1 MNRAADTTGRRHAS
15 DDEVYD
21 SKINFNRAKSV
32 SDLQNGQLSEFWVAE
47 AKGEV
52 KTTLED
58 LSTTKKAKS
67 GFRNIFSNMKKSKSM
82 EKLNERA
89 DMVHRDIEV
98 NSQSS
103 GGEKEPEKPKKR
115 RTKKVP
121 EPPTRKQ
128 SMGTDPIEISN
139 PSQDSFTYFKK

>member
-1 MNRAADTTGRRHAS
+1 M
-15 DDEVYD
+15 
-21 SKINFNRAKSV
+21 
-32 SDLQNGQLSEFWVAE
+32 
-47 AKGEV
+47 
-52 KTTLED
+52 ED

-128 SMGTDPIEISN
+128 SMGTDPIEISS
-139 PSQDSFTYFKK
+139 PSQDSFECFITGRFQKLLMVAYVRYHITCSKCKNITVWKIQLILRHFNLYIVMLAFLSGI

>member
-1 MNRAADTTGRRHAS
+1 
-15 DDEVYD
+15 
-21 SKINFNRAKSV
+21 
-32 SDLQNGQLSEFWVAE
+32 
-47 AKGEV
+47 
-52 KTTLED
+52 
-58 LSTTKKAKS
+58 
-67 GFRNIFSNMKKSKSM
+67 MKKSKSM

-128 SMGTDPIEISN
+128 SMGTDPIEISS
-139 PSQDSFTYFKK
+139 PSQDSFECFITGNYQKFLIVVYERCRITCSKCKNIAAFLSGI

>member
-1 MNRAADTTGRRHAS
+1 M
-15 DDEVYD
+15 
-21 SKINFNRAKSV
+21 
-32 SDLQNGQLSEFWVAE
+32 AE

-82 EKLNERA
+82 EKLNERG

-128 SMGTDPIEISN
+128 SMGTDPIEISS
-139 PSQDSFTYFKK
+139 PSQDCFKSLDSEE